1 MERRKAIEFT
11 RRKNQPE
18 APLRLRTPEE
28 RKQILKDFIV
38 KQVSQGF
45 KVELQ
50 EDFSAV
56 LVFGKNPNHILHLL
70 LSLITFGV
78 WIFIWVMMIFFSREK
93 RYLYK
98 IDEYGVISTD

>member
-11 RRKNQPE
+11 RRKKEPE

-28 RKQILKDFIV
+28 RKQILKDFII

-50 EDFSAV
+50 EDFSTV

-78 WIFIWVMMIFFSREK
+78 WIFIWILMIFFSREK
-93 RYLYK
+93 RYLFK